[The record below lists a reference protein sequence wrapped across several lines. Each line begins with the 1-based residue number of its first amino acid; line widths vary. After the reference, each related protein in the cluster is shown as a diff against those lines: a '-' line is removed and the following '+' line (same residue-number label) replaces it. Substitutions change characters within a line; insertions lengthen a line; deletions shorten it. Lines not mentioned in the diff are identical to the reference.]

1 MKIQIASDLHLELL
15 RRDPRLRSWH
25 VIEPA
30 PNAALLILA
39 GDIHQGAAAVEAFVD
54 WPVPVLMVPGN
65 HEAYES
71 TIETSLAAM
80 RAAAEGTQVRVL
92 QREVVVIEGVRFVAA
107 TLWSDP
113 AVMGEREAAA
123 RVALLQT
130 MVDYR
135 LIATDRPGANPHE
148 RLTID
153 ETTDHHR
160 RDRTWLETQLNQDFD
175 GPTVVITHHLPSQQS
190 IAARYAGSLSNAGFV
205 SELESLMGAE
215 RVQLWI
221 HGHTHSSFDYTVA
234 GTRVVCNPRG
244 YARGLG
250 SDPEQARPTLSFEN
264 PEFQP
269 ALAVEITSAPAYG
282 GVGYSSGDRLRVR
295 G

>member
-1 MKIQIASDLHLELL
+1 
-15 RRDPRLRSWH
+15 
-25 VIEPA
+25 
-30 PNAALLILA
+30 
-39 GDIHQGAAAVEAFVD
+39 
-54 WPVPVLMVPGN
+54 VPVLIVPGN

-80 RAAAEGTQVRVL
+80 RAAAEGTHVRVL
-92 QREVVVIEGVRFVAA
+92 QREVAVIEGVRFVAA

-135 LIATDRPGANPHE
+135 LIATDRPGANPQD
-148 RLTID
+148 RLPID

-160 RDRTWLETQLNQDFD
+160 RDRAWLETVINEDFD
-175 GPTVVITHHLPSQQS
+175 GPTVVITPHLPSQRS
-190 IAARYAGSLSNAGFV
+190 IALRYAGSLSNAGFV
-205 SELESLMGAE
+205 SELEPMMGAE

-250 SDPEQARPTLSFEN
+250 SNPEQARPTLSFEN

-269 ALAVEITSAPAYG
+269 ALVVEITSAPTCDG
-282 GVGYSSGDRLRVR
+282 DGYSSTNRPQVQG
-295 G
+295 

>member
-1 MKIQIASDLHLELL
+1 MNVQIASDLHLELL
-15 RRDPRLRSWH
+15 RRDPRLRSWQ
-25 VIEPA
+25 VVEPA

-54 WPVPVLMVPGN
+54 WPVPVLIVPGN

-71 TIETSLAAM
+71 SIQTSLAAM
-80 RAAAEGTQVRVL
+80 RAAAEGTHVRVL
-92 QREVVVIEGVRFVAA
+92 QREVAVIEGVRFVAA

-135 LIATDRPGANPHE
+135 LIATDRPGANPQD

-153 ETTDHHR
+153 ETTGHHR
-160 RDRTWLETQLNQDFD
+160 RDRAWLETVINQDFD
-175 GPTVVITHHLPSQQS
+175 GPTVVITHHLPSQRS
-190 IAARYAGSLSNAGFV
+190 IAPRYAGSLSNAGFV
-205 SELESLMGAE
+205 SELEPMMGAE

-250 SDPEQARPTLSFEN
+250 SNPEQARPTLSFEN

-269 ALAVEITSAPAYG
+269 ALVIEIKSAPACDG
-282 GVGYSSGDRLRVR
+282 DGYSSTNRPQVQA
-295 G
+295 

>member
-1 MKIQIASDLHLELL
+1 MNVQIASDLHLELL
-15 RRDPRLRSWH
+15 RRDPRLRGWQ
-25 VIEPA
+25 VVEPA

-54 WPVPVLMVPGN
+54 WPVPVLIVPGN

-71 TIETSLAAM
+71 TIETALAAM
-80 RAAAEGTQVRVL
+80 RAAAEGTRVRVL
-92 QREVVVIEGVRFVAA
+92 QREVAVIEGVRFVAA

-123 RVALLQT
+123 RAALMQT

-135 LIATDRPGANPHE
+135 LIATDRPGAKPLE

-153 ETTDHHR
+153 ETTHHHR
-160 RDRTWLETQLNQDFD
+160 RDRAWLETELNQVFP
-175 GPTVVITHHLPSQQS
+175 GPTVVITHHLPSQRS
-190 IAARYAGSLSNAGFV
+190 IAPRYAGSLTNAGFV

-250 SDPEQARPTLSFEN
+250 SDPGQPWPTLSFEN
-264 PEFQP
+264 PDFQP
-269 ALAVEITSAPAYG
+269 ALVVEIKSAPACDG
-282 GVGYSSGDRLRVR
+282 DEYSSKGRPQVR

>member
-1 MKIQIASDLHLELL
+1 MRVQIASDLHLELL
-15 RRDPRLRSWH
+15 RRDPRLRSWQ
-25 VIEPA
+25 VVEPA
-30 PNAALLILA
+30 PNSTLLILA

-54 WPVPVLMVPGN
+54 WPVPVLIVPGN

-80 RAAAEGTQVRVL
+80 RAAAKGTQVRVL
-92 QREVVVIEGVRFVAA
+92 QREVAIIEGVRFVAA

-123 RVALLQT
+123 RVALMQT

-135 LIATDRPGANPHE
+135 LIATDRPGAEPLE

-153 ETTDHHR
+153 ETTHHHR
-160 RDRTWLETQLNQDFD
+160 RDRAWLEAELNQVFA
-175 GPTVVITHHLPSQQS
+175 GPTVVITHHLPSQRS
-190 IAARYAGSLSNAGFV
+190 IAPRYAGSLSNAGFV
-205 SELESLMGAE
+205 SELDSLMGAE

-250 SDPEQARPTLSFEN
+250 SDPEHPRPTLSFEN
-264 PEFQP
+264 PDFQP
-269 ALAVEITSAPAYG
+269 ALVIEIKSERASDG
-282 GVGYSSGDRLRVR
+282 DGYSSADRHQVQ

>member
-1 MKIQIASDLHLELL
+1 MNVQIASDLHLELL
-15 RRDPRLRSWH
+15 RRDPRLRSWQ

-39 GDIHQGAAAVEAFVD
+39 GDIHQGAEAVEAFLD
-54 WPVPVLMVPGN
+54 WPVPVLIVPGN

-71 TIETSLAAM
+71 TIQTSLAAM

-92 QREVVVIEGVRFVAA
+92 QREVAVIEGVRFVAA

-135 LIATDRPGANPHE
+135 LIATDRPGANPQD

-160 RDRTWLETQLNQDFD
+160 RDRAWLETVINQDFD
-175 GPTVVITHHLPSQQS
+175 GPTVVITHHLPSQRS
-190 IAARYAGSLSNAGFV
+190 IAPRYAGSLSNAGFV

-221 HGHTHSSFDYTVA
+221 HGHTHSSFDYIVA

-250 SDPEQARPTLSFEN
+250 SNPEQARPTLSFEN

-269 ALAVEITSAPAYG
+269 ALLIEIKSAPACDG
-282 GVGYSSGDRLRVR
+282 DGYSLTNRPQVQA
-295 G
+295 

>member
-1 MKIQIASDLHLELL
+1 MKVQIASDLHLELL
-15 RRDPRLRSWH
+15 RRDPRLRSWQ
-25 VIEPA
+25 VVEPA
-30 PNAALLILA
+30 PNATLLILA

-54 WPVPVLMVPGN
+54 WPVPVLIVPGN

-71 TIETSLAAM
+71 SIETSLAAM

-92 QREVVVIEGVRFVAA
+92 QREVAVIEGVRFVAA

-135 LIATDRPGANPHE
+135 LIATDRPDANPQD

-160 RDRTWLETQLNQDFD
+160 RDRAWLESTLNQNFD
-175 GPTVVITHHLPSQQS
+175 GPTVVITHHLPSQRS
-190 IAARYAGSLSNAGFV
+190 IAPRYAGSLSNAGFV
-205 SELESLMGAE
+205 SELDSLMGAK

-250 SDPEQARPTLSFEN
+250 SDPEHPRPTLSFEN
-264 PEFQP
+264 PDFQP
-269 ALAVEITSAPAYG
+269 ALVIDIKSAPACDG
-282 GVGYSSGDRLRVR
+282 DEYSSAVR
-295 G
+295 PQVQA

>member
-1 MKIQIASDLHLELL
+1 MNVQIASDLHLELL
-15 RRDPRLRSWH
+15 RRDPRLRSWQ
-25 VIEPA
+25 VVEPA

-39 GDIHQGAAAVEAFVD
+39 GDIHQGAAAVEAFLD
-54 WPVPVLMVPGN
+54 WPVPVLIVPGN

-71 TIETSLAAM
+71 TIQNSLAAM

-92 QREVVVIEGVRFVAA
+92 QREVAVIEGVRFVAA

-135 LIATDRPGANPHE
+135 LIATDRPGANPQD

-160 RDRTWLETQLNQDFD
+160 RDRAWLETVINQDFE
-175 GPTVVITHHLPSQQS
+175 GPTVVITHHLPSQRS
-190 IAARYAGSLSNAGFV
+190 IAPRYAGSLSNAGFV

-221 HGHTHSSFDYTVA
+221 HGHTHSSFDYIVA

-250 SDPEQARPTLSFEN
+250 SNPEQARPTLSFEN

-269 ALAVEITSAPAYG
+269 ALLIEIKSAPACDG
-282 GVGYSSGDRLRVR
+282 DGYSLTNRPQVQA
-295 G
+295 

>member
-1 MKIQIASDLHLELL
+1 MNVQIASDLHLELL
-15 RRDPRLRSWH
+15 RRDPRLRSWQ
-25 VIEPA
+25 VVEPA

-54 WPVPVLMVPGN
+54 WPVPVLIVPGN

-71 TIETSLAAM
+71 SIQTSLAAM
-80 RAAAEGTQVRVL
+80 RAAAEGTHVRVL
-92 QREVVVIEGVRFVAA
+92 QREVAVIEGVRFVAA

-135 LIATDRPGANPHE
+135 LIATDRPGANPQD

-153 ETTDHHR
+153 ETTGHHR
-160 RDRTWLETQLNQDFD
+160 RDRAWLETVINQDFD
-175 GPTVVITHHLPSQQS
+175 GPTVVITHHLPSQRS
-190 IAARYAGSLSNAGFV
+190 IAPRYAGSLSNAGFV
-205 SELESLMGAE
+205 SELEPMMGAE

-250 SDPEQARPTLSFEN
+250 SNPEQARPTLSFEN

-269 ALAVEITSAPAYG
+269 ALVIEIKSAPACDG
-282 GVGYSSGDRLRVR
+282 DGYSSTNRPQVQG
-295 G
+295 

>member
-1 MKIQIASDLHLELL
+1 MKVQIASDLHLELL
-15 RRDPRLRSWH
+15 RRDPRLRSWQ
-25 VIEPA
+25 VVEPA
-30 PNAALLILA
+30 PNSTLLILA

-54 WPVPVLMVPGN
+54 WPVPVLIVPGN

-80 RAAAEGTQVRVL
+80 QAAAKGTQVRVL
-92 QREVVVIEGVRFVAA
+92 QREVAIIEGVRFVAA

-123 RVALLQT
+123 RVALMQT

-135 LIATDRPGANPHE
+135 LIATDRPGAEPLE

-153 ETTDHHR
+153 ETTHHHR
-160 RDRTWLETQLNQDFD
+160 RDRAWLEAELNQVFA
-175 GPTVVITHHLPSQQS
+175 GPTVVITHHLPSQRS
-190 IAARYAGSLSNAGFV
+190 IAPRYAGSLSNAGFV
-205 SELESLMGAE
+205 SELDSLMGAE

-250 SDPEQARPTLSFEN
+250 SDPEHPRPTLSFEN
-264 PEFQP
+264 PDFQP
-269 ALAVEITSAPAYG
+269 ALVIEIKSERASDG
-282 GVGYSSGDRLRVR
+282 DGYSSADRHQVQ

>member
-1 MKIQIASDLHLELL
+1 MNVQIASDLHLELL
-15 RRDPRLRSWH
+15 RRDPRLRSWQ
-25 VIEPA
+25 VVEPA

-54 WPVPVLMVPGN
+54 WPVPVLIVPGN

-71 TIETSLAAM
+71 SIQTSLAAM
-80 RAAAEGTQVRVL
+80 RATAEGTHVRVL
-92 QREVVVIEGVRFVAA
+92 QREVAVIEGVRFVAA

-135 LIATDRPGANPHE
+135 LIATDRPGANPQE

-153 ETTDHHR
+153 ETTGHHR
-160 RDRTWLETQLNQDFD
+160 RDRAWLETVINQDFD
-175 GPTVVITHHLPSQQS
+175 GPTVVITHHLPSQRS
-190 IAARYAGSLSNAGFV
+190 IAPRYAGSLSNAGFV
-205 SELESLMGAE
+205 SELEPMMGAE

-250 SDPEQARPTLSFEN
+250 SNPEQARPTLSFEN

-269 ALAVEITSAPAYG
+269 ALVIEIKSAPACDG
-282 GVGYSSGDRLRVR
+282 DGYSSTNRPQVQG
-295 G
+295 

>member
-1 MKIQIASDLHLELL
+1 MNVQIASDLHLELL
-15 RRDPRLRSWH
+15 RRDPRLRSWQ
-25 VIEPA
+25 VVEPA

-54 WPVPVLMVPGN
+54 WPVPVLIVPGN

-71 TIETSLAAM
+71 SIQTSLAAM
-80 RAAAEGTQVRVL
+80 RATAEGTHVRVL
-92 QREVVVIEGVRFVAA
+92 QREVAVIEGVRFVAA

-135 LIATDRPGANPHE
+135 LIATDRPGANPQD

-153 ETTDHHR
+153 ETTGHHR
-160 RDRTWLETQLNQDFD
+160 RDRAWLETVINQDFD
-175 GPTVVITHHLPSQQS
+175 GPTVVITHHLPSQRS
-190 IAARYAGSLSNAGFV
+190 IAPRYAGSLSNAGFV
-205 SELESLMGAE
+205 SELEPMMGAE

-250 SDPEQARPTLSFEN
+250 SNPEQARPTLSFEN

-269 ALAVEITSAPAYG
+269 ALVIEIKSAPACDG
-282 GVGYSSGDRLRVR
+282 DGYSSTNRPQVQA
-295 G
+295 

>member
-1 MKIQIASDLHLELL
+1 MNVQIASDLHLELL
-15 RRDPRLRSWH
+15 RRDPRLRSWQ
-25 VIEPA
+25 VVEPA

-54 WPVPVLMVPGN
+54 WPVPVLIVPGN

-71 TIETSLAAM
+71 SIQTSLAAM
-80 RAAAEGTQVRVL
+80 RATAEGTHVRVL
-92 QREVVVIEGVRFVAA
+92 QREVAVIEGVRFVAA

-135 LIATDRPGANPHE
+135 LIATDRPGANPQD

-160 RDRTWLETQLNQDFD
+160 RDRAWLETVINQDFD
-175 GPTVVITHHLPSQQS
+175 GPTVVITHHLPSQRS
-190 IAARYAGSLSNAGFV
+190 IAPRYAGSLSNAGFV
-205 SELESLMGAE
+205 SELEPMMGAE

-250 SDPEQARPTLSFEN
+250 SNPEQARPTLSFEN

-269 ALAVEITSAPAYG
+269 ALVIEIKSAPACDG
-282 GVGYSSGDRLRVR
+282 DGYSSTNRPQVQA
-295 G
+295 

>member
-1 MKIQIASDLHLELL
+1 MKVQIASDLHLELL
-15 RRDPRLRSWH
+15 RRDPRLRSWQ
-25 VIEPA
+25 VVEPA
-30 PNAALLILA
+30 PDAALLILA

-54 WPVPVLMVPGN
+54 WPVPVLIVPGN

-71 TIETSLAAM
+71 SIQTSLLAM

-92 QREVVVIEGVRFVAA
+92 QREAAVIEGVRFVAA

-135 LIATDRPGANPHE
+135 LIATDRPGANAQE

-160 RDRTWLETQLNQDFD
+160 RDRTWLETALHQDFE
-175 GPTVVITHHLPSQQS
+175 GPTVVITHHLPSQRS
-190 IAARYAGSLSNAGFV
+190 IAPRYAGSLSNAGFV
-205 SELESLMGAE
+205 SELESLMGAK

-250 SDPEQARPTLSFEN
+250 SNPEQAWPTLSFEN
-264 PEFQP
+264 PEFKP
-269 ALAVEITSAPAYG
+269 ALVIEIKSAPACDG
-282 GVGYSSGDRLRVR
+282 DGYSSADRPQVQ

>member
-1 MKIQIASDLHLELL
+1 MKVQIASDLHLELL
-15 RRDPRLRSWH
+15 RRDPRLRSWQ
-25 VIEPA
+25 VVEPA
-30 PNAALLILA
+30 PNATLLILA

-54 WPVPVLMVPGN
+54 WPVPVLIVPGN

-71 TIETSLAAM
+71 SIETSLAAM

-92 QREVVVIEGVRFVAA
+92 QREVAVIEGVRFVAA

-123 RVALLQT
+123 RVALMQT

-135 LIATDRPGANPHE
+135 LIATDRPGAEPLE

-153 ETTDHHR
+153 ETTHHHR
-160 RDRTWLETQLNQDFD
+160 RDRAWLEAELNQVFA
-175 GPTVVITHHLPSQQS
+175 GPTVVITHHLPSQRS
-190 IAARYAGSLSNAGFV
+190 IAPRYAGSLSNAGFV
-205 SELESLMGAE
+205 SELDSLMGAE

-250 SDPEQARPTLSFEN
+250 SDPEHPRPTLSFEN
-264 PEFQP
+264 PDFQP
-269 ALAVEITSAPAYG
+269 ALVIEIKSERASDG
-282 GVGYSSGDRLRVR
+282 DGYSSADRHQVQ

>member
-1 MKIQIASDLHLELL
+1 MNVQIASDLHLELL
-15 RRDPRLRSWH
+15 RRDPRLRSWQ
-25 VIEPA
+25 VVEPA

-54 WPVPVLMVPGN
+54 WPVPVLIVPGN

-71 TIETSLAAM
+71 SIQTSLAAM
-80 RAAAEGTQVRVL
+80 RATAEGTHVRVL
-92 QREVVVIEGVRFVAA
+92 QREVAVIEGVRFVAA

-135 LIATDRPGANPHE
+135 LIATDRPGANPQD

-153 ETTDHHR
+153 ETTGHHR
-160 RDRTWLETQLNQDFD
+160 RDRAWLETVINQDFD
-175 GPTVVITHHLPSQQS
+175 GPTVVITHHLPSQRS
-190 IAARYAGSLSNAGFV
+190 IAPRYAGSLSNAGFV
-205 SELESLMGAE
+205 SELEPMMGAE

-221 HGHTHSSFDYTVA
+221 HGHTHSSFDYIVA

-250 SDPEQARPTLSFEN
+250 SNPEQARPTLSFEN

-269 ALAVEITSAPAYG
+269 ALVIEIKSAPACDG
-282 GVGYSSGDRLRVR
+282 DGYSSTNRPQVQG
-295 G
+295 

>member
-1 MKIQIASDLHLELL
+1 MKVQIASDLHLELL
-15 RRDPRLRSWH
+15 RRDPRLRSWQ
-25 VIEPA
+25 VVEPA
-30 PNAALLILA
+30 PNATLLILA

-54 WPVPVLMVPGN
+54 WPVPVLIVPGN

-80 RAAAEGTQVRVL
+80 QAAAKGTQVRVL
-92 QREVVVIEGVRFVAA
+92 QREVAIIEGVRFVAA

-123 RVALLQT
+123 RVALMQT

-135 LIATDRPGANPHE
+135 LIATDRPGAEPLE

-153 ETTDHHR
+153 ETTHHHR
-160 RDRTWLETQLNQDFD
+160 RDRAWLEAELNQVFA
-175 GPTVVITHHLPSQQS
+175 GPTVVITHHLPSQRS
-190 IAARYAGSLSNAGFV
+190 IAPRYAGSLSNAGFV
-205 SELESLMGAE
+205 SELDSLMGAE

-250 SDPEQARPTLSFEN
+250 SDPEHPRPTLSFEN
-264 PEFQP
+264 PDFQP
-269 ALAVEITSAPAYG
+269 ALVIEIKSERASDG
-282 GVGYSSGDRLRVR
+282 DGYSSADRHQVQ